1 MQLAQFHAEWVIYY
15 PHPSAVEGLPIK
27 FHKFNAVGK
36 PQALIYSNLGLD
48 IFKLATAIL
57 IILIPKEHIS
67 VRKCLMPQ
75 ENSMKRMFTT
85 KILLRKLFFLIT
97 YPLV

>member
-27 FHKFNAVGK
+27 FHTFNVVGK

-48 IFKLATAIL
+48 IFKLATSIL
-57 IILIPKEHIS
+57 IILIPIKGTHFGKKMFNAP
-67 VRKCLMPQ
+67 RKQYETYVHPQ
-75 ENSMKRMFTT
+75 RF
-85 KILLRKLFFLIT
+85 
-97 YPLV
+97 Y